1 MDNSGKRKH
10 WCPLSHKNT
19 NSIENHIAQENH
31 FSKRR
36 MNNTVGVLVRS
47 WVVFKNQNYDT
58 ETNQFMSNEMHS
70 VDVSTN
76 QRSAQKKHFQT

>member
-1 MDNSGKRKH
+1 MDNNGKRKH

-19 NSIENHIAQENH
+19 NSVENHIAQEHH

-36 MNNTVGVLVRS
+36 MNNTVDVLVRS
-47 WVVFKNQNYDT
+47 WVVFKNQNYNT

-70 VDVSTN
+70 VDVSAN